1 MKTTLDIIFLAQT
14 GVDLVVDASAKT
26 TMDLKLIIDAVVKN
40 DAHITLKNCN
50 RKTTMDLDYLCK
62 ISPKNI
68 TIDLS

>member
-14 GVDLVVDASAKT
+14 GVDLVVDASSKT
-26 TMDLKLIIDAVVKN
+26 TMDLKLIVDAVVKN
-40 DAHITLKNCN
+40 GAHITLKNCN
-50 RKTTMDLDYLCK
+50 RKTTMDLGYLCK